1 MLYSTMKISLL
12 LQEKYVETLR
22 CLYLIWFSKIIF
34 LYNKDISWLLSLGP
48 QRSTL
53 NTWNFL
59 SLGVSLYSL
68 GIICLFYFWWT
79 PWTTSDC
86 LC

>member
-1 MLYSTMKISLL
+1 MKISLL
-12 LQEKYVETLR
+12 LQEKHVETLR

-68 GIICLFYFWWT
+68 GIICHFYFWWT